1 MRRRVKFLPL
11 LLPLLAAALLV
22 LAFVRTM
29 GHSSDRFAGS
39 NSVSRQGLVVQIGP
53 GSRVCQQILAP
64 RDAARLQVFVAPLA
78 GGGPPLRMR
87 LDKDGRTLATSRI
100 GAGWPGGTVRF
111 PFPTLSGTYPEAR
124 FCIRDLGR
132 RPLRFEGLATSV
144 PTATLVDGKP
154 EHAVISAVFFRPGQS
169 DAWSLLPT
177 IAHREGVLKGS
188 LAGGWSL
195 WFAAALVL

>member
-11 LLPLLAAALLV
+11 LLPLLAAALLL

-29 GHSSDRFAGS
+29 GHSADRFAGS

-64 RDAARLQVFVAPLA
+64 RDAASLQLFVAPFT

-87 LDKDGRTLATSRI
+87 LDKDGHTLATSQI
-100 GAGWPGGTVRF
+100 GARWPGSTIRF
-111 PFPTLSGTYPEAR
+111 AFPTLSRTYPGAR

-132 RPLRFEGLATSV
+132 
-144 PTATLVDGKP
+144 KP
-154 EHAVISAVFFRPGQS
+154 
-169 DAWSLLPT
+169 
-177 IAHREGVLKGS
+177 
-188 LAGGWSL
+188 
-195 WFAAALVL
+195 